1 MAIQL
6 PQEELGTAIGVL
18 SYSLFCLACSVLMA
32 WLVYAHREGL
42 SYVALVSYFTGLS
55 TAASVAQ
62 QIHTIVRWR
71 DIKLAQFKHSN
82 ANVGNPELAIAG
94 QSTGLDLVLFYIQFY
109 SYNVEAALTF
119 FWAVALTQSIFQ
131 LEPVRSTRKRVNY
144 VAKAIAILLP
154 AILMGILRLEAVQK
168 QTVPFLVLA
177 DGIMGFCLSGSGVL
191 LIVIL
196 VKYIHTRRN
205 LLSWNVRYGQRSN
218 STKSSDTLV
227 FDSGSETRRRS
238 IYDRWLVVRFSIA
251 FVALAIFQVVTIMFQ
266 VSSAKQNS
274 RDSLSESPDLSTER
288 LHLDL
293 ILFLPGVS
301 ASLLTFV
308 VFGTTK
314 TFRDYLVARLV
325 PRRLRERNSRRMS
338 SNQQRRNT
346 RTRMSQAFSS
356 SRMGGRG
363 RSLTYPPRISLTPY
377 VADDAGLYT
386 PTADGNGIQLREL
399 NMDGSRKVAEDDE
412 WPLVGSDASD
422 TSEGPAKPVNVYLYP
437 KQ

>member
-131 LEPVRSTRKRVNY
+131 LEPVKSTRKRVNY
-144 VAKAIAILLP
+144 FEKAIAILLP

-191 LIVIL
+191 LMVIL

-205 LLSWNVRYGQRSN
+205 LLSWNVQYGQRSN

-227 FDSGSETRRRS
+227 FDSGSETRRR
-238 IYDRWLVVRFSIA
+238 I
-251 FVALAIFQVVTIMFQ
+251 
-266 VSSAKQNS
+266 SSAKQNS

-338 SNQQRRNT
+338 NNKQRRNT

-399 NMDGSRKVAEDDE
+399 NMDGSRKVAEDDQ

>member
-6 PQEELGTAIGVL
+6 PQEELASALGVL
-18 SYSLFCLACSVLMA
+18 IYSLFCLSCSFLIA
-32 WLVYAHREGL
+32 WLVYAHNEGL

-55 TAASVAQ
+55 TAASVCQ
-62 QIHTIVRWR
+62 QIHTIVRWK
-71 DIKLAQFKHSN
+71 DIKLEQFRHST

-109 SYNVEAALTF
+109 SYNVEAVLTF

-131 LEPVRSTRKRVNY
+131 LEPIKSLRKRANY
-144 VAKAIAILLP
+144 IAKASAVILP
-154 AILMGILRLEAVQK
+154 AFLMGILRLEAVQK
-168 QTVPFLVLA
+168 QTVPFLILA
-177 DGIMGFCLSGSGVL
+177 DGIMGFCLTGSGVL

-196 VKYIHTRRN
+196 FKYVHTRRN
-205 LLSWNVRYGQRSN
+205 LLSWNVQYGQQSN

-227 FDSGSETRRRS
+227 FDSSAGTRRKS

-251 FVALAIFQVVTIMFQ
+251 FVALAIFQVVTILFQ
-266 VSSAKQNS
+266 VSSAQENS
-274 RDSLSESPDLSTER
+274 RVSMSDGPDLSTER

-314 TFRDYLVARLV
+314 TFRDYLVAKLI
-325 PRRLRERNSRRMS
+325 PRRLRRRWGRR
-338 SNQQRRNT
+338 SNPSPRHT
-346 RTRMSQAFSS
+346 RLSQAFSQ
-356 SRMGGRG
+356 
-363 RSLTYPPRISLTPY
+363 RSTAYPPRISLSPY
-377 VADDAGLYT
+377 TMDDMGVYT

-399 NMDGSRKVAEDDE
+399 NVDGSRKAAAEDQ
-412 WPLVGSDASD
+412 WPLVD
-422 TSEGPAKPVNVYLYP
+422 TNEPRKPVNVYVFQ
-437 KQ
+437 KE

>member
-1 MAIQL
+1 
-6 PQEELGTAIGVL
+6 
-18 SYSLFCLACSVLMA
+18 
-32 WLVYAHREGL
+32 
-42 SYVALVSYFTGLS
+42 
-55 TAASVAQ
+55 
-62 QIHTIVRWR
+62 
-71 DIKLAQFKHSN
+71 
-82 ANVGNPELAIAG
+82 
-94 QSTGLDLVLFYIQFY
+94 
-109 SYNVEAALTF
+109 
-119 FWAVALTQSIFQ
+119 
-131 LEPVRSTRKRVNY
+131 
-144 VAKAIAILLP
+144 
-154 AILMGILRLEAVQK
+154 
-168 QTVPFLVLA
+168 
-177 DGIMGFCLSGSGVL
+177 
-191 LIVIL
+191 
-196 VKYIHTRRN
+196 
-205 LLSWNVRYGQRSN
+205 
-218 STKSSDTLV
+218 
-227 FDSGSETRRRS
+227 
-238 IYDRWLVVRFSIA
+238 
-251 FVALAIFQVVTIMFQ
+251 MFQ

-386 PTADGNGIQLREL
+386 PTADGNGIQLRAL
-399 NMDGSRKVAEDDE
+399 NMDGSRKVAEDDQ
-412 WPLVGSDASD
+412 WPLVGSDVSD

>member
-6 PQEELGTAIGVL
+6 PQEELGTAIGILV
-18 SYSLFCLACSVLMA
+18 YSLFCLACSCVMA
-32 WLVYAHREGL
+32 WLTYVHREAF

-62 QIHTIVRWR
+62 QFHTIVRWK
-71 DIKLAQFKHSN
+71 DIKLEQFQHSS

-94 QSTGLDLVLFYIQFY
+94 QSTGLDLALFYIQFY
-109 SYNVEAALTF
+109 SYNAEAALAF
-119 FWAVALTQSIFQ
+119 FWSVALTQSIFQ
-131 LEPVRSTRKRVNY
+131 LEPVKSLRRRASY
-144 VAKAIAILLP
+144 IAKATAVLLP
-154 AILMGILRLEAVQK
+154 ALLISILRLEAVQK
-168 QTVPFLVLA
+168 QAVPFLLLA

-196 VKYIHTRRN
+196 SKYVHTRRN

-227 FDSGSETRRRS
+227 IDTGTGNRRQS

-266 VSSAKQNS
+266 VSSARQNN
-274 RDSLSESPDLSTER
+274 RDSLSETPDLSLKR

-301 ASLLTFV
+301 TSLLTFV

-314 TFRDYLVARLV
+314 TFRDYLFAKLIPNRFQGSI
-325 PRRLRERNSRRMS
+325 RRR
-338 SNQQRRNT
+338 SNQQSPRRS
-346 RTRMSQAFSS
+346 RRSPAFSQ
-356 SRMGGRG
+356 
-363 RSLTYPPRISLTPY
+363 RSAEQPPRISLDTS
-377 VADDAGLYT
+377 VDNDFGVYT
-386 PTADGNGIQLREL
+386 STSDGRGIQLHEL
-399 NMDGSRKVAEDDE
+399 SAAGSGNPGEDDQ
-412 WPLVGSDASD
+412 WPLVPNPS
-422 TSEGPAKPVNVYLYP
+422 KPENVYIHS

>member
-1 MAIQL
+1 MAVQL

-18 SYSLFCLACSVLMA
+18 VYSLFCLACSIVMA

-42 SYVALVSYFTGLS
+42 SYVALVSYLTGLS

-71 DIKLAQFKHSN
+71 DIKLAQFEHLT
-82 ANVGNPELAIAG
+82 AHVGNPELAIAG
-94 QSTGLDLVLFYIQFY
+94 QATGLDLVLFYIQFY
-109 SYNVEAALTF
+109 SYNVEAVLTF
-119 FWAVALTQSIFQ
+119 FWALALTQSIFQ
-131 LEPVRSTRKRVNY
+131 LEPVVKSTRKRANY
-144 VAKAIAILLP
+144 IAKATAVLLP
-154 AILMGILRLEAVQK
+154 AILMGILRLEVVQK

-177 DGIMGFCLSGSGVL
+177 DGIMGFCLSGSGIL

-196 VKYIHTRRN
+196 VKYVHTRRN
-205 LLSWNVRYGQRSN
+205 LLSWKVQYGQRSN

-227 FDSGSETRRRS
+227 FDSGRETHRRS

-251 FVALAIFQVVTIMFQ
+251 FVALAIFQVVTILFQ
-266 VSSAKQNS
+266 VSAAKQIS
-274 RDSLSESPDLSTER
+274 RDSASKSPDLSTER

-314 TFRDYLVARLV
+314 TFRDYLVARLI
-325 PRRLRERNSRRMS
+325 PRWLREKSRRT
-338 SNQQRRNT
+338 SNQAQRRNT
-346 RTRMSQAFSS
+346 RTRMSQAFSARRKS
-356 SRMGGRG
+356 I
-363 RSLTYPPRISLTPY
+363 TYPPRISLTPY
-377 VADDAGLYT
+377 VVDNAGLYT

-399 NMDGSRKVAEDDE
+399 NIDGSRKVAEDDR
-412 WPLVGSDASD
+412 WPLVGSDTSEASD
-422 TSEGPAKPVNVYLYP
+422 GPAKPVNLYLYP

>member
-1 MAIQL
+1 
-6 PQEELGTAIGVL
+6 
-18 SYSLFCLACSVLMA
+18 MA
-32 WLVYAHREGL
+32 WLVYAHHEGL

-62 QIHTIVRWR
+62 QTHTLVRWR
-71 DIKLAQFKHSN
+71 DIKLEQFQHSN

-94 QSTGLDLVLFYIQFY
+94 QSTGLDLALFYIQFY

-131 LEPVRSTRKRVNY
+131 LEPVKSLRKRINY
-144 VAKAIAILLP
+144 IAKATAVLLP
-154 AILMGILRLEAVQK
+154 ALLIGILRLKSVQK
-168 QTVPFLVLA
+168 HTVPFLILA

-205 LLSWNVRYGQRSN
+205 LLSWNVQYGQRSN

-227 FDSGSETRRRS
+227 FDSNNGKRRQT
-238 IYDRWLVVRFSIA
+238 IYDRWLVF
-251 FVALAIFQVVTIMFQ
+251 VTIMFQ
-266 VSSAKQNS
+266 VSSARQNS
-274 RDSLSESPDLSTER
+274 RDSLSNSPDLSTER

-293 ILFLPGVS
+293 LLFIPGVS

-314 TFRDYLVARLV
+314 TFRDYLADKLIPQKLRDRNRRETSNPS
-325 PRRLRERNSRRMS
+325 PRR
-338 SNQQRRNT
+338 T
-346 RTRMSQAFSS
+346 RLSQAFSQ
-356 SRMGGRG
+356 
-363 RSLTYPPRISLTPY
+363 RSTAYPPRLSLTPY
-377 VADDAGLYT
+377 VSNDGGLYT
-386 PTADGNGIQLREL
+386 PTFNGDGIQLREL
-399 NMDGSRKVAEDDE
+399 DANGSRKAAEDDQ
-412 WPLVGSDASD
+412 WPLVSTNAGSNV
-422 TSEGPAKPVNVYLYP
+422 PKKPVNVYLFP

>member
-6 PQEELGTAIGVL
+6 PREELGTAVGVL
-18 SYSLFCLACSVLMA
+18 VYSFFCLACSLLMA

-42 SYVALVSYFTGLS
+42 SYVALISYFTGLS

-62 QIHTIVRWR
+62 QTHTLVRWR
-71 DIKLAQFKHSN
+71 DIKLEQFRHSSI
-82 ANVGNPELAIAG
+82 NVGNPELAIAG

-109 SYNVEAALTF
+109 SYNVEALVTL
-119 FWAVALTQSIFQ
+119 FWAFALTQSIFQ
-131 LEPVRSTRKRVNY
+131 LEPARSLRKRVNY
-144 VAKAIAILLP
+144 ISKALAVLLP
-154 AILMGILRLEAVQK
+154 ALLVGILRLEAVQK

-196 VKYIHTRRN
+196 IKYVYTRRN

-227 FDSGSETRRRS
+227 FDSNNGRRRGS

-251 FVALAIFQVVTIMFQ
+251 FVALAVFQVVTIMFQ
-266 VSSAKQNS
+266 VTSARQNT
-274 RDSLSESPDLSTER
+274 RDSLSDSPDLSTER

-293 ILFLPGVS
+293 LLFIPGVS

-314 TFRDYLVARLV
+314 TFRDYIASKLI
-325 PRRLRERNSRRMS
+325 PRWLRDRSRMKTSSPSSRRNRLS
-338 SNQQRRNT
+338 QTVSN
-346 RTRMSQAFSS
+346 RTAA
-356 SRMGGRG
+356 
-363 RSLTYPPRISLTPY
+363 YPPRLSLTPY
-377 VADDAGLYT
+377 VTNDGGLYS
-386 PTADGNGIQLREL
+386 PIYDGNDIQLGDL
-399 NMDGSRKVAEDDE
+399 NLNGSSKVAEDDQ
-412 WPLVGSDASD
+412 WPLVNPNVGSSD
-422 TSEGPAKPVNVYLYP
+422 LKKPANVYLFP

>member
-6 PQEELGTAIGVL
+6 PQEELGTAVGVL
-18 SYSLFCLACSVLMA
+18 TYSLFCLACSVLMA

-131 LEPVRSTRKRVNY
+131 LEPVKSTRKRVNY

-238 IYDRWLVVRFSIA
+238 IYDRWLVV
-251 FVALAIFQVVTIMFQ
+251 VTIMFQ

-314 TFRDYLVARLV
+314 TFREHLVARLI
-325 PRRLRERNSRRMS
+325 PRRLRERNSRRVS
-338 SNQQRRNT
+338 NNQQRRNT

-356 SRMGGRG
+356 SRRMGGRA

-386 PTADGNGIQLREL
+386 PTADGSGIQLREL
-399 NMDGSRKVAEDDE
+399 NIDGSRKVAEDDQ

>member
-6 PQEELGTAIGVL
+6 PQEELGTSIGVL
-18 SYSLFCLACSVLMA
+18 VYSLLCLACSVLMA
-32 WLVYAHREGL
+32 WLVYAHHEGL

-62 QIHTIVRWR
+62 QTHTLVRWR
-71 DIKLAQFKHSN
+71 DIKLEQFQHSN

-94 QSTGLDLVLFYIQFY
+94 QSTGLDLALFYIQFY

-131 LEPVRSTRKRVNY
+131 LEPVKSLRKRINY
-144 VAKAIAILLP
+144 IAKATAVLLP
-154 AILMGILRLEAVQK
+154 ALLIGILRLKSVQK
-168 QTVPFLVLA
+168 HTVPFLILA

-205 LLSWNVRYGQRSN
+205 LLSWNVQYGQRSN

-227 FDSGSETRRRS
+227 FDSNNGKRRQT

-251 FVALAIFQVVTIMFQ
+251 FVALAIFQFVTIMFQ
-266 VSSAKQNS
+266 VSSARQNS
-274 RDSLSESPDLSTER
+274 RDSLSNSPDLSTER

-293 ILFLPGVS
+293 LLFIPGVS

-314 TFRDYLVARLV
+314 TFRDYLADKLIPQKLRDRNRRETSNPS
-325 PRRLRERNSRRMS
+325 PRR
-338 SNQQRRNT
+338 T
-346 RTRMSQAFSS
+346 RLSQAFSQ
-356 SRMGGRG
+356 
-363 RSLTYPPRISLTPY
+363 RSTAYPPRLSLTPY
-377 VADDAGLYT
+377 VSNDGGLYT
-386 PTADGNGIQLREL
+386 PTFNGDGIQLREL
-399 NMDGSRKVAEDDE
+399 DANGSRKAAEDDQ
-412 WPLVGSDASD
+412 WPLVSTNAGSNV
-422 TSEGPAKPVNVYLYP
+422 PKKPVNVYLFP

>member
-1 MAIQL
+1 MAVQL

-18 SYSLFCLACSVLMA
+18 VYSLFCLACSCVMA
-32 WLVYAHREGL
+32 WLTYVHREAF

-62 QIHTIVRWR
+62 QFHTIVRWK
-71 DIKLAQFKHSN
+71 DIKLEQFQHSS

-109 SYNVEAALTF
+109 SYNVEAALAF
-119 FWAVALTQSIFQ
+119 FWSVALTQSIFQ
-131 LEPVRSTRKRVNY
+131 LEPVKSLRRRANY
-144 VAKAIAILLP
+144 IAKATAVLLP
-154 AILMGILRLEAVQK
+154 AILIGILRLEAVQK
-168 QTVPFLVLA
+168 QAVPFLLLA

-196 VKYIHTRRN
+196 AKYVHTRRN
-205 LLSWNVRYGQRSN
+205 LLSWNVRYGQRSD

-227 FDSGSETRRRS
+227 IDTSTGNRRQS

-266 VSSAKQNS
+266 VSSARQNN
-274 RDSLSESPDLSTER
+274 RDSLSETPDLSLER

-301 ASLLTFV
+301 TSLLTFV

-314 TFRDYLVARLV
+314 TFRDYLFAKLIPKRFQGSI
-325 PRRLRERNSRRMS
+325 RRR
-338 SNQQRRNT
+338 SNQQSPRRG
-346 RTRMSQAFSS
+346 RRSPAFSQTS
-356 SRMGGRG
+356 AEQ
-363 RSLTYPPRISLTPY
+363 PPRISLDTS
-377 VADDAGLYT
+377 VDNDFGVYT
-386 PTADGNGIQLREL
+386 SMSDGRGIQLQEL
-399 NMDGSRKVAEDDE
+399 SAAGLRNPGEDDQ
-412 WPLVGSDASD
+412 WPLVSNPS
-422 TSEGPAKPVNVYLYP
+422 KPENVYMHS